1 MRLTADGKLRTC
13 LFGTHEVD
21 LRAPLRTSGDI
32 LPAVSE
38 ALAGK
43 PERHL
48 LQLGTA
54 RGSGG
59 LRALSQ
65 VGG

>member
-1 MRLTADGKLRTC
+1 
-13 LFGTHEVD
+13 VD
-21 LRAPLRTSGDI
+21 LKGPLRRTGDVRW
-32 LPAVSE
+32 AVRR

-54 RGSGG
+54 SGSGG
-59 LRALSQ
+59 LAALSQ